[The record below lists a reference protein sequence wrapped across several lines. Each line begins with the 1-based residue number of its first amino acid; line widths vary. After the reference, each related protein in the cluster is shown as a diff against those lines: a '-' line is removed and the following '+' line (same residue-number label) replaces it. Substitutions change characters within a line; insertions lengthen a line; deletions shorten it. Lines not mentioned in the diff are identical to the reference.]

1 MHSIKIY
8 PKQGTI
14 KLNGITYKGH
24 FIGKIPN
31 NFCNPELESSIKQWF
46 NYKGFTYLID

>member
-1 MHSIKIY
+1 MHTIKEY

-24 FIGKIPN
+24 PIGKIPN
-31 NFCNPELESSIKQWF
+31 NFCNPGLESSIKQWF

>member
-1 MHSIKIY
+1 MHTIKEY

-14 KLNGITYKGH
+14 KLNGITYKGPP
-24 FIGKIPN
+24 IGKIPN